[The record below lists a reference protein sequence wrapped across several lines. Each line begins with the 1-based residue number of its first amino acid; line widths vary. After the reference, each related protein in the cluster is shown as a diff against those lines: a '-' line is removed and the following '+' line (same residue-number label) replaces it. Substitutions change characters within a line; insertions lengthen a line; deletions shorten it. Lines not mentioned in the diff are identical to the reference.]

1 VATGITSAMNPH
13 GGQESTLL
21 SLYTTM
27 YHWGVIVVTP
37 GYTDEV
43 TYPAGGNPYGT
54 SASVDGEGNMKEDRE
69 TIKKAVFHQVKRAV
83 SIGKRVVQNK

>member
-1 VATGITSAMNPH
+1 MTSAMNPH

-43 TYPAGGNPYGT
+43 TYAAGGNPYGT
-54 SASVDGEGNMKEDRE
+54 SVSVDGEGNMKEDRE
-69 TIKKAVFHQVKRAV
+69 TIKKSRIP
-83 SIGKRVVQNK
+83 SGKKSRKHRKTDRTK